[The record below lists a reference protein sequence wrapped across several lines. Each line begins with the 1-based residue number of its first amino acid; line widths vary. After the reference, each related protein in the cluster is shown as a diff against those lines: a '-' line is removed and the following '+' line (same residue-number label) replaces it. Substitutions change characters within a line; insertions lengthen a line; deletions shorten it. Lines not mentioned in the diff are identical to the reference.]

1 MDKLDKRIN
10 SIYDV
15 IDPNLDHLFIKNKL
29 VISGRTSK
37 EIKEQLT
44 NFDVINKDIN
54 CFLIRIK
61 INKKQKNILTINCTQ
76 QTIKRNLK
84 LITGDDDMFQV
95 FTYTAEELIK
105 YGFKL
110 SHLKGMMKAINNN
123 LISFE
128 KSNITFTEL
137 KKSLQK

>member
-29 VISGRTSK
+29 FISGKTSK
-37 EIKEQLT
+37 DIKEQLAT
-44 NFDVINKDIN
+44 FDAINNDISA
-54 CFLIRIK
+54 FLIRIK
-61 INKKQKNILTINCTQ
+61 INKKHKHVLTINCTQ
-76 QTIKRNLK
+76 QTIKKNLK
-84 LITGDDDMFQV
+84 LVTGDDDMFQV
-95 FTYTAEELIK
+95 FTYTTDELIK

-110 SHLKGMMKAINNN
+110 SHLKSMMKAVKNN

-137 KKSLQK
+137 KKALS